1 MFTSLYREYL
11 VLMVRKEVLA
21 TGDHPLV
28 IKLILI
34 NFNNL
39 CRDGLVMLAVMELW
53 DPPGTG

>member
-1 MFTSLYREYL
+1 
-11 VLMVRKEVLA
+11 MVRKEVLA

-39 CRDGLVMLAVMELW
+39 CRDGLVMLAVMEPW